1 MTTTEEYQ
9 DLVAQKQSILDFVEE
24 VSVNQPELLKNSM
37 KRIAELEKEKREID
51 AEIRKIKTELT
62 ENGINVGEFSRVFS
76 TIKTELKLSY
86 DNLKDNLE
94 IYQSI
99 VSDKELLESIKESI
113 K

>member
-37 KRIAELEKEKREID
+37 KRIAELEKEKEID